1 MSDQYEDFQSENSL
15 SLLIVLLLVLCVLS
29 YLPHYL
35 SYLLILSTLAFL
47 AIVVYH
53 LKHVQQK
60 QKNQQQV
67 DNQNQSQSQNNE
79 AKKLSTDANRRP
91 NQEIDDDVLN
101 QLQLPQQQ
109 EDYSPQKKFQCI
121 ISVNFQQQQ
130 QDHIRSLFELK
141 RRSVQLYCAF
151 VVGFIRKTFRKVCEI
166 QTQRV
171 IDFDS
176 FKQSVNDQF
185 SFVIQYQKYQMR
197 LQHRQPQLDRQPA
210 KFFQVTWAYFTSLAR
225 IK

>member
-109 EDYSPQKKFQCI
+109 EDYSPQKSF
-121 ISVNFQQQQ
+121 
-130 QDHIRSLFELK
+130 
-141 RRSVQLYCAF
+141 SVQQAQIFNNNNKITLDHCSNQNGVPCNCIAHSLSDLF
-151 VVGFIRKTFRKVCEI
+151 ARHSEKFA
-166 QTQRV
+166 
-171 IDFDS
+171 
-176 FKQSVNDQF
+176 
-185 SFVIQYQKYQMR
+185 KYK
-197 LQHRQPQLDRQPA
+197 P
-210 KFFQVTWAYFTSLAR
+210 KE
-225 IK
+225 